1 MPFGTVR
8 WYDPEMGR
16 GEIAPDGSA
25 GAVIPVRSAYMAG
38 GLRRLSA
45 DDRVSFT
52 YRYGPGPTMAQHVAL
67 VPEPTAEPVPPT
79 PLTRGPV
86 RDAIDNFGKKY
97 ENLLAAFGFAVLAAA
112 VILAGWSLWGLV
124 QGEDSPSPSDNYA
137 FDAVYVPSQIG
148 SATPEARFVDDAINL
163 GLSHRSGVAVRLVEI
178 GDAICN
184 DIRTGGLSD
193 RAAAELLTEV
203 NGFSLSTSHYLVLSA
218 KYNLC

>member
-8 WYDPEMGR
+8 WYDPEKGR

-25 GAVIPVRSAYMAG
+25 GAVIPVRSAYLAG

-67 VPEPTAEPVPPT
+67 IPEPTAEPVPAAPVS
-79 PLTRGPV
+79 RGRV
-86 RDAIDNFGKKY
+86 NDAIDNFGRKH
-97 ENLLAAFGFAVLAAA
+97 ENLLGAFVLAVMAGV
-112 VILAGWSLWGLV
+112 VILLGWSVWDWARG
-124 QGEDSPSPSDNYA
+124 DDTPSDNYA

-148 SATPEARFVDDAINL
+148 SATPEARFVDDAVNL
-163 GLSHRSGVAVRLVEI
+163 GLRHSSGVALRLVEI

-184 DIRTGGLSD
+184 DIQTGGLSD
-193 RAAAELLTEV
+193 KEAAELLAEA
-203 NGFSLSTSHYLVLSA
+203 NGLSLSTSHYLVLSA
-218 KYNLC
+218 QYNLC